1 MFFSF
6 YYVISSAFFLEDTI
20 MRFVRNIGDAF
31 GGLYADA
38 MSVVAPRVCPICGTV
53 LTEAEECL
61 CGGCLSGLEY
71 TGYES
76 LPGNPMELRL
86 EHIMGRPVPA
96 AALLVYAHGQVSGR
110 MVSAFKYAGEKD
122 LAVYAGQMLGAA
134 LAGSGRFA
142 GYDLLVPV
150 PLHRKKLKQRGYNQ
164 AGEICEGMSRICGI
178 SVADVLER
186 TVFTQAQAS
195 LDKWERLRN
204 IQGVFSLK
212 EDMPI
217 VGKKVIIV
225 DDVFTTGAT
234 VSVAAQVLS
243 AAGAAQ
249 VAVACLCAG

>member
-1 MFFSF
+1 
-6 YYVISSAFFLEDTI
+6 

-31 GGLYADA
+31 GGFYADA

-76 LPGNPMELRL
+76 IPGNPMELRL
-86 EHIMGRPVPA
+86 ETIIGRRVPS
-96 AALLVYAHGQVSGR
+96 AALLVYAHGEVSGR
-110 MVSAFKYAGEKD
+110 MVSAFKYAGEKN

-142 GYDLLVPV
+142 GYDLLVPI
-150 PLHRKKLKQRGYNQ
+150 PLHPKKLKQRGYNQ
-164 AGEICEGMSRICGI
+164 AEEICRGMSRVCGI
-178 SVADVLER
+178 DVGDTLER
-186 TVFTQAQAS
+186 SVFTRAQAS

-204 IQGVFSLK
+204 IRGVFSLK
-212 EDMPI
+212 EDMQI
-217 VGKKVIIV
+217 AGKKVIVV

-234 VSVAAQVLS
+234 VSAAAQVFS
-243 AAGAAQ
+243 DAGAAQ
-249 VAVACLCAG
+249 IAVACLCAG